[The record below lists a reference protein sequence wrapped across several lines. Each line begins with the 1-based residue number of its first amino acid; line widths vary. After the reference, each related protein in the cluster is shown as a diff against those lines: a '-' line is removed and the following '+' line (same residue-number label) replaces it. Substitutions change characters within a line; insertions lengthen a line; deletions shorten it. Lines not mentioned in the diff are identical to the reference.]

1 MKPPL
6 VCRSFRLA
14 RALDW
19 LPRLWLLA
27 LCALLAPLTSAHA
40 KAWPNRPVNLIVP
53 FVAGG
58 GADVAARMI
67 AAKMQERLGQ
77 QIVVLNR
84 PGGNTLIGAQE
95 LVRAPADGYTLMWSM
110 DQTFVLN
117 PSLYTRLPYAPKKDF
132 TPVALAISGPIAV
145 IAGGKA
151 GSVTDMHEIVSRAK
165 AAPGKLNIGSAAI
178 LSQIAHEEF
187 NRSAGILSTRIPFKG
202 SAEVAQATVA
212 GDIDAAFDGVAPYVQ
227 FVKAGRAKVLA
238 VSTARRFSGLP
249 DVPTLEELGYKGFDF
264 SVWFGIVG
272 PAGLPS
278 DVVQRVSDVVAWA
291 VQQPDV
297 VERLLVFGFE
307 PAAQTSPQALAAR
320 IDSDLERY
328 SPVIKRLGFKLD

>member
-1 MKPPL
+1 M
-6 VCRSFRLA
+6 S
-14 RALDW
+14 
-19 LPRLWLLA
+19 
-27 LCALLAPLTSAHA
+27 
-40 KAWPNRPVNLIVP
+40 LIVP

-58 GADVAARMI
+58 GADAAARLI
-67 AAKMQERLGQ
+67 AVKMQERLGQ

-95 LVRAPADGYTLMWSM
+95 LMRAPADGYTLMWSM

-117 PSLYTRLPYAPKKDF
+117 PSLYNRLPYSPKKDF

-151 GSVTDMHEIVSRAK
+151 GSLTDAHELVSRAK
-165 AAPGKLNIGSAAI
+165 AAPGKLNIGSAAV
-178 LSQIAHEEF
+178 LAQVAHEEF
-187 NRSAGILSTRIPFKG
+187 NRSAGIQSTRIPFKG

-272 PAGLPS
+272 PAGLPT
-278 DVVQRVSDVVAWA
+278 DVVQRVSDTVSWA
-291 VQQPDV
+291 VRQPDV

-307 PAAQTSPQALAAR
+307 PAAQTSAQALAAR
-320 IDSDLERY
+320 IDADLERY
-328 SPVIKRLGFKLD
+328 SPVIRRLGFKLD

>member
-6 VCRSFRLA
+6 VCRSFSLLG
-14 RALDW
+14 ALVVS
-19 LPRLWLLA
+19 
-27 LCALLAPLTSAHA
+27 CAMLAPLTSAHA
-40 KAWPNRPVNLIVP
+40 QTWPERPVSLIVP

-58 GADVAARMI
+58 GADAAARLI
-67 AAKMQERLGQ
+67 AVKMQERLGQ

-95 LVRAPADGYTLMWSM
+95 LMRAPADGYTLMWSM

-145 IAGGKA
+145 IAGA
-151 GSVTDMHEIVSRAK
+151 RPGSLADAQDIVSRAK

-178 LSQIAHEEF
+178 LAQIAHEEF
-187 NRSAGILSTRIPFKG
+187 NRSAGIQSARIPFKG

-227 FVKAGRAKVLA
+227 FVKTGRAKILA

-249 DVPTLEELGYKGFDF
+249 DVPTLDELGHKGFDF
-264 SVWFGIVG
+264 AVWFGIVG

-278 DVVQRVSDVVAWA
+278 DVVQRVSDTVAWA
-291 VQQPDV
+291 VRQPDV

-307 PAAQTSPQALAAR
+307 PAAQTSAQALAAR
-320 IDSDLERY
+320 IDSDLARY

>member
-1 MKPPL
+1 MKPGL
-6 VCRSFRLA
+6 VCRSLSVLG
-14 RALDW
+14 ALVASC
-19 LPRLWLLA
+19 PM
-27 LCALLAPLTSAHA
+27 LAPLTSAHA
-40 KAWPNRPVNLIVP
+40 QTWPERPVNLIVP

-58 GADVAARMI
+58 GADAAARLI
-67 AAKMQERLGQ
+67 AVKMQERLGQ

-95 LVRAPADGYTLMWSM
+95 LMRAPADGYTLMWSI

-117 PSLYTRLPYAPKKDF
+117 PSLYSRLPYAPKKDF

-145 IAGGKA
+145 IAGAKP
-151 GSVTDMHEIVSRAK
+151 GSLTDAQEIVSRAK
-165 AAPGKLNIGSAAI
+165 AAPGKLNVGSAAI
-178 LSQIAHEEF
+178 LAQIAHEEF
-187 NRSAGILSTRIPFKG
+187 NRSAGIQSARIPFKG

-212 GDIDAAFDGVAPYVQ
+212 GDIDLAFDGVAPYVQ
-227 FVKAGRAKVLA
+227 FVKAGRAKILA

-249 DVPTLEELGYKGFDF
+249 DVPTLVELGYKGFDF
-264 SVWFGIVG
+264 AVWFGIVG

-278 DVVQRVSDVVAWA
+278 DVVQRVSDTVAWA
-291 VQQPDV
+291 VRQPDV

-307 PAAQTSPQALAAR
+307 PAAQTSAQALAAR

>member
-6 VCRSFRLA
+6 VCRSFSLLG
-14 RALDW
+14 ALV
-19 LPRLWLLA
+19 A
-27 LCALLAPLTSAHA
+27 SCALLAPLSSAHA
-40 KAWPNRPVNLIVP
+40 QTWPERPVSLIVP

-58 GADVAARMI
+58 GADAAARLI
-67 AAKMQERLGQ
+67 AVKMQERLGQ

-95 LVRAPADGYTLMWSM
+95 LMRAPADGYTLMWSL

-117 PSLYTRLPYAPKKDF
+117 PSLYSRLPYAPKKDF

-145 IAGGKA
+145 IAGAKP
-151 GSVTDMHEIVSRAK
+151 GSLTDAQEIVSRAK
-165 AAPGKLNIGSAAI
+165 AAPGKLNVGSAAI
-178 LSQIAHEEF
+178 LAQIAHEEF
-187 NRSAGILSTRIPFKG
+187 NRSAGIQSARIPFKG

-212 GDIDAAFDGVAPYVQ
+212 GDIDLAFDGVAPYVQ
-227 FVKAGRAKVLA
+227 FVKAGRAKILA

-264 SVWFGIVG
+264 AVWFGIVG

-278 DVVQRVSDVVAWA
+278 DVVQRVSDTVAWA
-291 VQQPDV
+291 VRQPDV

-307 PAAQTSPQALAAR
+307 PAAQTSAQALAAR